1 LIRELEVTT
10 ASKHDSKVDLLEKGE
25 VVYRDKGYFGVPAKG
40 YDATMK
46 RGTRAGPISVWER
59 LRNVRIS
66 K

>member
-1 LIRELEVTT
+1 MEVTT
-10 ASKHDSKVDLLEKGE
+10 ASTHDSQVDLSEEGE
-25 VVYRDKGYFGVPAKG
+25 VIYRGKGYFGVPAKG

-46 RGTRAGPISVWER
+46 RSTGAGPISKER